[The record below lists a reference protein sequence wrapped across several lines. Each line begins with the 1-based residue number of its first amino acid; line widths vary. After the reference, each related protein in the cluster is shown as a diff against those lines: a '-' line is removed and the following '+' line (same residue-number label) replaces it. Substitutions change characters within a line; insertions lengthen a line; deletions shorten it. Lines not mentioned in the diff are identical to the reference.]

1 MTKIYTKR
9 VVVIVWGLVD
19 VLHQLV
25 EMLKGVFE
33 FVHEVGPFKRL

>member
-1 MTKIYTKR
+1 MANIYTKR

-25 EMLKGVFE
+25 EMLKGVCQL
-33 FVHEVGPFKRL
+33 VHEVGPFKRL